1 MTPDAPPTPQEI
13 ARAFEMWEEHLA
25 SVPDDPGSGRAVGE
39 RLYRDCAAASGAETS
54 STDLLDFIKDL
65 AENGSVTNEDR
76 GPVRSFWSYESQ
88 PEGADRPVP
97 HRFLARACGESRDL
111 QVLEDT
117 PAGHQ
122 LNSYHL
128 DNAFVVDALARH
140 YTFDNTVLASA
151 HGEAWGTLSEH
162 YAQKAETEVVAFV
175 PDITAG
181 SVLGKDEIPKL
192 LNNENVGK
200 HGVKFAVPL
209 PRHEHLP
216 PDIDELIGNDAVRC
230 QLVMEDYDP
239 AKSPEEFAMK
249 LYAIDVPEG
258 QQEAHQHAVERLSTA
273 TSYEELNPATPDTK
287 RSRVRTNSFLP
298 GVNVG
303 HSIVPASRRGPTSH
317 GAIEPAA
324 PHIGPEPAGIEH

>member
-1 MTPDAPPTPQEI
+1 MTPDAPPNPQEI
-13 ARAFEMWEEHLA
+13 ARAFEMWEEHLG
-25 SVPDDPGSGRAVGE
+25 SVPDDPSSGRAVAE
-39 RLYRDCAAASGAETS
+39 RLYRDCAATSDAENPHPG
-54 STDLLDFIKDL
+54 LLDFIGGL
-65 AENGSVTNEDR
+65 AEKGSVTNEDR

-140 YTFDNTVLASA
+140 FTFDKTMLAST
-151 HGEAWGTLSEH
+151 HGWAWDTLSKH
-162 YAQKAETEVVAFV
+162 YAQAAETQVVAFV
-175 PDITAG
+175 PDITAQ

-192 LNNENVGK
+192 LQNGNVG
-200 HGVKFAVPL
+200 HRGVKFAVPL

-216 PDIDELIGNDAVRC
+216 PDVDAFIANDPVRC

-239 AKSPEEFAMK
+239 AKSPEEFAMR
-249 LYAIDVPEG
+249 LDAIDIPED
-258 QQEAHQHAVERLSTA
+258 QKETHKQIVDRLSTA
-273 TSYEELNPATPDTK
+273 NSYEELNPATPEAK
-287 RSRVRTNSFLP
+287 RQRVRTRSFLP

-303 HSIVPASRRGPTSH
+303 HGVVPAPRSGPAGH
-317 GAIEPAA
+317 GAVEAAA
-324 PHIGPEPAGIEH
+324 PHLAPRPVGIEH